1 MRIVRGSDPGPF
13 AKYGDYKPHLQ
24 PLFRSRCAYCIS
36 HEEVMSGYDA
46 MEVDH
51 FRPRS
56 RPEFEHLKK
65 EWTNL
70 YYACRLCNGNGG
82 KSNHWPTTEQN
93 ALGFRF
99 IDPCEEDP
107 DDHIRLTRHP
117 KTDEL
122 SWLRPLT
129 PAGQYTIDKIRLNR
143 KQLVDMR
150 RKLARLDREERAALN
165 SSRQCI
171 EYWANQL
178 EERGSTPGGEK
189 AMRSSKEA
197 QERILRNI
205 EDLRS
210 RRPFLVE
217 EPAAG

>member
-1 MRIVRGSDPGPF
+1 MRIVRGSDPGPV

-24 PLFRSRCAYCIS
+24 PLFRFRCAYCIS

-70 YYACRLCNGNGG
+70 YYACHLCNGNGG
-82 KSNHWPTTEQN
+82 KSNHWPTTEQH
-93 ALGFRF
+93 ALGLRF

-107 DDHIRLTRHP
+107 DDHIRLTLHP

-122 SWLRPLT
+122 SCLRHLT
-129 PAGQYTIDKIRLNR
+129 PVGRYTIEKIRLNR
-143 KQLVDMR
+143 KQLVDIR
-150 RKLARLDREERAALN
+150 RELARKEGDEGAALN
-165 SSRQCI
+165 RTRQRI
-171 EYWANQL
+171 EWLANDVK
-178 EERGSTPGGEK
+178 ERGSTSNAEAVLRSLQEEK
-189 AMRSSKEA
+189 
-197 QERILRNI
+197 QRILRRM
-205 EDLRS
+205 EELRS

-217 EPAAG
+217 ESAA